1 MKRPKLGI
9 VVWVAG
15 IFLGVIAL
23 EGVWLFKT
31 WRRTELAVSALD
43 LKNREWER
51 LVGQSPAP
59 SGASLA
65 YLKEAVGVLTDEL
78 AQRQS
83 GWGTSDENAADLAAH
98 SSVDS
103 LIALSQLRGRLRKKA
118 EASGVLLGPA
128 EYFGFVALAQ
138 GIPPTSKAAD
148 IRRQQDEVEFL
159 VETLLTSAPRALIG
173 VKREKGE
180 GPGVSET
187 SGRANTSFVLPENR
201 SLRRVGLIETEALQV
216 EFTGETGTLRRFL
229 NALAESARPV
239 CVRGVEAEPF
249 AETSPQERSRE
260 VGRQEESG
268 TRVSRFTVV
277 VEFPRPAGGGAG

>member
-1 MKRPKLGI
+1 MNRPKTGI
-9 VVWVAG
+9 VVWVVG
-15 IFLGVIAL
+15 ILLGVIAL
-23 EGVWLFKT
+23 EGVWLFET
-31 WRRTELAVSALD
+31 WRRTELAVAALD

-65 YLKEAVGVLTDEL
+65 NLKEAVGVLTDEL
-78 AQRQS
+78 AQRQT
-83 GWGTSDENAADLAAH
+83 GWGTSNENAGGLTAH

-118 EASGVLLGPA
+118 EASGVLLGPD
-128 EYFGFVALAQ
+128 EYFGFAALVQ

-148 IRRQQDEVEFL
+148 LRRQQAEVEFL
-159 VETLLTSAPRALIG
+159 VETLLASAPRALIG

-180 GPGVSET
+180 GPAVTET
-187 SGRANTSFVLPENR
+187 NGRANTSFVLPAYR
-201 SLRRVGLIETEALQV
+201 SLRRDGLIETDALQI

-249 AETSPQERSRE
+249 DESSPQERSRE
-260 VGRQEESG
+260 VGRQEELGS
-268 TRVSRFTVV
+268 RISRFTVV
-277 VEFPRPAGGGAG
+277 VEFPRPAAGGAG